1 MRSIPVRALR
11 EEVDFAI
18 WEMDHGEAEPHE
30 VVYGL
35 LFRLRALRSGGW
47 IFRLR
52 RLLRLDRGGI
62 AWD

>member
-1 MRSIPVRALR
+1 
-11 EEVDFAI
+11 
-18 WEMDHGEAEPHE
+18 MDHGEAEPHE